1 MDKNLPNEKSLTKT
15 SQQKYESVTLT
26 RFDNNLTVITSRS
39 ASQLTFS
46 NKNWYQ
52 IKWLIKDKGEAY
64 VVTCIMYLLKEA
76 LTFVG
81 HNLTSNE
88 IGNYADMFSQEFE
101 HWSLDDFTMCLRNG
115 ITGKY
120 GKSNKN
126 FSYET
131 LGDWANR
138 FENDR
143 LDYFEKEN
151 TKHKESSD
159 IHHRISPTINEQMA
173 IIIPPHL
180 KTVKEIDEHFNKVKK

>member
-1 MDKNLPNEKSLTKT
+1 MKT
-15 SQQKYESVTLT
+15 SQQNYESVTLI
-26 RFDNNLTVITSRS
+26 RYDSNLTVITSRA
-39 ASQLTFS
+39 ASQLTFE

-52 IKWLIKDKGEAY
+52 IKWMIKDKGEAY
-64 VVTCIMYLLKEA
+64 VVGCIMYLLKEA

-81 HNLTSNE
+81 HNLTANE
-88 IGNYADMFSQEFE
+88 ITNYSDMFSQEYE

-131 LGDWANR
+131 LSDWANK

-143 LDYFEKEN
+143 LDFFEKDN

-159 IHHRISPTINEQMA
+159 VHHRISPTMEGPTA
-173 IIIPPHL
+173 IIIPAHL
-180 KTVKEIDEHFNKVKK
+180 KTAKEIDDHLNKVKK